1 MKSLSN
7 VNLRIFDRP
16 VFGRRTIQLLFAAT
30 LQCGAMSAYGSV
42 ADPVINQVSQSGQVN
57 GIVSDAS
64 GFPLIGVSVV
74 VKGTTTGVVTDMD
87 GKYTLQAPA
96 NAVLIFS
103 YIGMQPVEIPIS
115 GKGHINV
122 VLKEDSQAIDEVVV
136 IGYGTVKKS
145 NLSGAVSSVSSK
157 DLKKL
162 PAATLSQALQG
173 NAPGLYSQQKDRE
186 PGSGVS
192 LNIRGNNSFIG
203 GDPLFIVDGF
213 PIASGGGVDAINP
226 NDIESVS
233 ILKDASS
240 TAIYGARAAN
250 GVVLITT
257 KSGKVGKVSLEVDAF
272 TGIKF
277 FNNPVETMNAQQFA
291 QLRRDSYAMD
301 GIPMPSNA
309 FLPAEQQMLDSGRS
323 TDWWK
328 EVTGEARLT
337 QSYQVAYTS
346 GTETTKVHV
355 GAGFF
360 DEKGIVNNTG
370 FTRGNL
376 RFNASQKIG
385 DRVTISTFNN
395 VSLMSKRGANAT
407 NILFP
412 AVVGNPMS
420 PVFNEKGEY
429 FSMIQNALGTP
440 RANPVA
446 FSDLPKNST
455 LEPLINTSLAV
466 EFKLIDGL
474 ILKTQ
479 LSGEIDNKRQNFYN
493 PRSISGEDEVNGRIS
508 NGYAFIESA
517 VNYNWISETT
527 LMYNKTFNKI
537 HNLDAVVGFSA
548 QQNRWETVKASAS
561 GFASDIYESYNLGA
575 SSAAARKPSSELQ
588 EWSMVSYIGRV
599 VYTLKDKYIL
609 TGNMRVDGSSRFGAD
624 NKFGYF
630 PSGAIAW
637 RMSEEE
643 FIKKLGWFS
652 DLKLRG
658 SFGLSGNANAIK
670 PYQTLSKLEYA
681 AYNFNEKEASGY
693 YESKM
698 PSRDLKWETTEQ
710 FDLGLDVSILNRR
723 LNFNFDYYY
732 KLTKDLIRE
741 IDIPSI
747 AGFPKT
753 FKNMGDLKNQGV
765 ELAITSINFEG
776 DFSWKTSLMMAANRN
791 KLTSLG
797 DGSEKIGT
805 SHWVGEPINIG
816 NRYMIEA
823 DGIWQLG
830 QEAEAAKYG
839 SVPGDVRYVDLNKD
853 NEINDKDRT
862 FVGSLYPNF
871 YGSMTNEF
879 AWKNFD
885 LNVFLTF
892 EQGRDIYNGNN
903 YILTSGSGAD
913 NNRIEMLDR
922 WTPTNPSNK
931 YPRASATGKNRQSAR
946 TSEFLEDGSYIKIK
960 NITLGYTLP
969 ETAISKM
976 GMSYLRFYAS
986 ITNPF
991 TFTKFTGMDPEDG
1004 DRWNNDRNSS
1014 YPITTNYMLGLQLK
1028 F

>member
-7 VNLRIFDRP
+7 VNLRIFDRL

-30 LQCGAMSAYGSV
+30 LQCGALSAYGSV

-87 GKYTLQAPA
+87 GKYTLQAPV

-122 VLKEDSQAIDEVVV
+122 VLKEDSQIIDEVVV

-192 LNIRGNNSFIG
+192 LNIRGNSSFTG

-213 PIASGGGVDAINP
+213 PIASDGGVDAINP

-291 QLRRDSYAMD
+291 QLRRDSYTMD

-328 EVTGEARLT
+328 EVTGQARLT

-370 FTRGNL
+370 FTRGSL

-385 DRVTISTFNN
+385 ERVTISTFNN

-466 EFKLIDGL
+466 EVKLIDGL

-493 PRSISGEDEVNGRIS
+493 PRSISGEDEANGRIS

-681 AYNFNEKEASGY
+681 AYNFDNKEASGY

-765 ELAITSINFEG
+765 ELAITSINFQG

-816 NRYMIEA
+816 DRYMIEA

-1004 DRWNNDRNSS
+1004 DRWNDDRNSS

>member
-7 VNLRIFDRP
+7 VNLRIFDRL

-30 LQCGAMSAYGSV
+30 LQCGALSAYGSV

-87 GKYTLQAPA
+87 GKYTLQAPV

-122 VLKEDSQAIDEVVV
+122 VLKEDSQIIDEVVV

-192 LNIRGNNSFIG
+192 LNIRGNNSFTG

-291 QLRRDSYAMD
+291 QLRRDSYTMD

-328 EVTGEARLT
+328 EVTGQARLT

-370 FTRGNL
+370 FTRGSL

-466 EFKLIDGL
+466 EVKLIDGL

-479 LSGEIDNKRQNFYN
+479 LSGEIDNERQNFYN
-493 PRSISGEDEVNGRIS
+493 PRSISGEDETNGRIS

-548 QQNRWETVKASAS
+548 QQNRWETVKASSS
-561 GFASDIYESYNLGA
+561 GFASDIYESHNLGA
-575 SSAAARKPSSELQ
+575 GSAAARKPSSELQ

-681 AYNFNEKEASGY
+681 AYNFDNKEASGY

-741 IDIPSI
+741 IDIPSV

-765 ELAITSINFEG
+765 ELAITSINFQG

-816 NRYMIEA
+816 DRYMIEA
-823 DGIWQLG
+823 DGVWQLG

-1004 DRWNNDRNSS
+1004 DRWNDDRNSS

>member
-1 MKSLSN
+1 MKTLSN
-7 VNLRIFDRP
+7 VISEKLFCP
-16 VFGRRTIQLLFAAT
+16 VFGRRTVRLLFAAA
-30 LQCGAMSAYGSV
+30 LQYGAVSAYASTDV
-42 ADPVINQVSQSGQVN
+42 PVVNQVNQNGQVN
-57 GIVSDAS
+57 GVVSDAN
-64 GFPLIGVSVV
+64 GYPLIGVSVM
-74 VKGTTTGVVTDMD
+74 VKGTTSGVITDLD

-96 NAVLIFS
+96 NAVLVFS
-103 YIGMQPVEIPIS
+103 YIGMQPVEMPVS
-115 GKGHINV
+115 GKSQLNV
-122 VLKEDSQAIDEVVV
+122 ILKEDSQAIDEVVV

-192 LNIRGNNSFIG
+192 LNIRGNSSFIG

-213 PIASGGGVDAINP
+213 PIASDGGVDAINP

-301 GIPMPSNA
+301 GVPMPSNA
-309 FLPAEQQMLDSGRS
+309 FLPAEQQMLDGGRS
-323 TDWWK
+323 TDWWN
-328 EVTGEARLT
+328 EVTGQARLT

-370 FTRGNL
+370 FTRGSL
-376 RFNASQKIG
+376 RFNASQKFG

-440 RANPVA
+440 RANPKA

-466 EFKLIDGL
+466 EVKLIDGL

-479 LSGEIDNKRQNFYN
+479 LSGEIDNTRQNFYN
-493 PRSISGEDEVNGRIS
+493 PRLISGEDEVNGRIS

-548 QQNRWETVKASAS
+548 QQNRWETMKASAS
-561 GFASDIYESYNLGA
+561 GFASDIYESHNLGA
-575 SSAAARKPSSELQ
+575 GSAAARKPSSELQ

-630 PSGAIAW
+630 PSGAVAW
-637 RMSEEE
+637 KMSEEE

-670 PYQTLSKLEYA
+670 PYQTLSKLDYA
-681 AYNFNEKEASGY
+681 AYNFNDKEAPGY

-741 IDIPSI
+741 IDIPSV

-765 ELAITSINFEG
+765 ELAITSINFQG

-816 NRYMIEA
+816 DRYMIEA

-839 SVPGDVRYVDLNKD
+839 SVPGDVRYIDLNND

-1004 DRWNNDRNSS
+1004 DRWNNDRYSS
-1014 YPITTNYMLGLQLK
+1014 YPIATNYMLGLQLK